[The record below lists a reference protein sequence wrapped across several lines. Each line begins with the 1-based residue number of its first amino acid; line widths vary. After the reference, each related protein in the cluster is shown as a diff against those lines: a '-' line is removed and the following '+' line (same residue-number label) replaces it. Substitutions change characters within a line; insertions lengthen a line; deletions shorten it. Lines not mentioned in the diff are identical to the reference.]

1 MSISYG
7 LCRSIESSPTNLSN
21 PISLLRYDQTSS
33 WLTGW
38 PQPHP
43 HLSDLVH
50 NHKQSKKQAMAK
62 SEKAHILQIAIC
74 MQNLSSA
81 PYPLQSWETQVVAD
95 GMSCPFACEVKIWK
109 MI

>member
-7 LCRSIESSPTNLSN
+7 LWRSIESSPTNLSN

-50 NHKQSKKQAMAK
+50 NHKQIKQ
-62 SEKAHILQIAIC
+62 KAGHGKVRKGTHLQIAIC
-74 MQNLSSA
+74 MQNLSFA
-81 PYPLQSWETQVVAD
+81 PYPLQSWVQVEPKSNTYD
-95 GMSCPFACEVKIWK
+95 DIYQQ
-109 MI
+109 